1 MNYQLIRCDVT
12 MNENLEK
19 AKSILELDEFN
30 KLKNQ
35 IDSNNYT
42 IEEINNLINEFI
54 NDHNYNKNKKNEYNE
69 SNNIKIEVIDREKN
83 NIIVKIDGKN
93 NGILKNYKNKSNN
106 DLEVAFVRI
115 AKLLSINTID
125 AKRFRFENKNYVLE
139 IDNEYNYEK
148 MSNKLKIEISSI
160 TNDDDIKKIIEYPLQ
175 YIDNKEDYF
184 KMILF
189 NIIIG
194 NKNISLD
201 SYRIKNNRLLSLDTF
216 IYEDKNKDVGNN
228 DVILN
233 NKIINVDSLL
243 NNLFSN
249 YFSYFE
255 KFLYLYFNKNTINKI
270 NEIMIC
276 EVQQKEEMIDI
287 IYKRFMTIYKLY
299 NNKIKAVFSKNGIN
313 STYDLYNYLDNNVE
327 FGTTVNINNIVHE
340 IPYGTIEAEE
350 GRNNKRITYDNPD
363 IIYFLNEYYNNYKDR
378 INPSNIDLTQ
388 MFKSFSSVNDIMNNQ
403 YKFNYPMDIF
413 NYNVASSAEQME
425 FIVMFLEANN
435 IKYKRLVFSTLV
447 NNVINES
454 HFFVTYNIDNDW
466 FYFENALTDFKG
478 IYKYNSFDELIDVVI
493 SKMIYTKELNPYKEI
508 NINKYILNEIEKID
522 MNLKIDDINN
532 MIYNSKKID
541 ISNSIKT
548 YQKENELRKKVI
560 EGHITAHNFDSDY
573 KIIKPEDNY
582 DNNNEYKEEYLRLLK
597 ENIFHICYKD
607 ENGKYF
613 KVNDKEKEEKKYDLS
628 IIDEKKEEKQSYSL
642 KYTIIITIIIVLSTI
657 LWKTLIN

>member
-1 MNYQLIRCDVT
+1 

-69 SNNIKIEVIDREKN
+69 SNNIKIEVIDRDKN

-363 IIYFLNEYYNNYKDR
+363 IIYFLNEYYNNYKNR

-628 IIDEKKEEKQSYSL
+628 IIDEKKEVKKSYSL

>member
-1 MNYQLIRCDVT
+1 

-69 SNNIKIEVIDREKN
+69 SNNIKIEVIDRDKN

-216 IYEDKNKDVGNN
+216 IYEEKNKDVGNN

-233 NKIINVDSLL
+233 NKIINVDILL

-249 YFSYFE
+249 YFNYFE
-255 KFLYLYFNKNTINKI
+255 KFLYLYFNKDTINKI

-287 IYKRFMTIYKLY
+287 IFKRFKTIYKLY
-299 NNKIKAVFSKNGIN
+299 NNKIKDVFSKNGIN

-363 IIYFLNEYYNNYKDR
+363 IIYFLNEYYNNYQDR

-425 FIVMFLEANN
+425 FIVMFLESNN

-447 NNVINES
+447 NNIINES

>member
-1 MNYQLIRCDVT
+1 

-69 SNNIKIEVIDREKN
+69 SNNIKIEVIDRDKN

-249 YFSYFE
+249 YFNYFE

-299 NNKIKAVFSKNGIN
+299 NNKIKDVFSKNGIN

-560 EGHITAHNFDSDY
+560 EGRITAHNFDSDY

-628 IIDEKKEEKQSYSL
+628 IIDEKKEVKKSYSL

>member
-1 MNYQLIRCDVT
+1 
-12 MNENLEK
+12 
-19 AKSILELDEFN
+19 
-30 KLKNQ
+30 
-35 IDSNNYT
+35 
-42 IEEINNLINEFI
+42 
-54 NDHNYNKNKKNEYNE
+54 
-69 SNNIKIEVIDREKN
+69 
-83 NIIVKIDGKN
+83 
-93 NGILKNYKNKSNN
+93 
-106 DLEVAFVRI
+106 
-115 AKLLSINTID
+115 
-125 AKRFRFENKNYVLE
+125 
-139 IDNEYNYEK
+139 

-216 IYEDKNKDVGNN
+216 IYEEKNKDVGNN

>member
-1 MNYQLIRCDVT
+1 

-69 SNNIKIEVIDREKN
+69 SNNIKIEVIDRDKN

-139 IDNEYNYEK
+139 IDNEFNYEK

-249 YFSYFE
+249 YFNYFE

>member
-1 MNYQLIRCDVT
+1 

-69 SNNIKIEVIDREKN
+69 SNNIKIEVIDRDKN

-139 IDNEYNYEK
+139 IDNENNYDK

-216 IYEDKNKDVGNN
+216 IYEEKNKDVGNN

-363 IIYFLNEYYNNYKDR
+363 IIYFLNEYYNNYQDR

-435 IKYKRLVFSTLV
+435 IKYKRLVFSALV

>member
-1 MNYQLIRCDVT
+1 

-69 SNNIKIEVIDREKN
+69 SNNIKIEVIDRDKN

-287 IYKRFMTIYKLY
+287 IYKRFTTIYKLY

-313 STYDLYNYLDNNVE
+313 STYDLYNYLENNVE

-363 IIYFLNEYYNNYKDR
+363 IIYFLNEYYNNYQDR

-508 NINKYILNEIEKID
+508 NVNKYILNEIEKID

-628 IIDEKKEEKQSYSL
+628 IIDEKKEVKKSYSL

>member
-1 MNYQLIRCDVT
+1 

-69 SNNIKIEVIDREKN
+69 SNNIKIEVIDRDKN

-363 IIYFLNEYYNNYKDR
+363 IISFLNEYYNNFKDR

-478 IYKYNSFDELIDVVI
+478 IYKYNSFDELINVVI

>member
-1 MNYQLIRCDVT
+1 

-69 SNNIKIEVIDREKN
+69 SNNIKIEVIDRDKN

-201 SYRIKNNRLLSLDTF
+201 SYRIKNNRLLFLDTF

>member
-1 MNYQLIRCDVT
+1 

-69 SNNIKIEVIDREKN
+69 SNNIKIEVIDRDKN

-255 KFLYLYFNKNTINKI
+255 KFLYLYFNKNIINKI

-447 NNVINES
+447 NNIINES

>member
-1 MNYQLIRCDVT
+1 

-69 SNNIKIEVIDREKN
+69 SNNIKIEVIDRDKN

-201 SYRIKNNRLLSLDTF
+201 SYRIKNNKLLSLDTF

>member
-1 MNYQLIRCDVT
+1 

-69 SNNIKIEVIDREKN
+69 SNNIKIEVIDRDKN

-299 NNKIKAVFSKNGIN
+299 NNKIKDVFSKNGIN

-363 IIYFLNEYYNNYKDR
+363 IIYFLNEYYNNYQDR

-447 NNVINES
+447 NNIINES

-628 IIDEKKEEKQSYSL
+628 IIDEKKEVKKSYSL

>member
-1 MNYQLIRCDVT
+1 

-69 SNNIKIEVIDREKN
+69 SNNIKIEVIDRDKN

-249 YFSYFE
+249 YFNYFE

-363 IIYFLNEYYNNYKDR
+363 IIYFLNEYYNNYQDR

-425 FIVMFLEANN
+425 FIVMFLESNN

-628 IIDEKKEEKQSYSL
+628 IINEKKEVKKSYSL

>member
-1 MNYQLIRCDVT
+1 

-69 SNNIKIEVIDREKN
+69 SNNIKIEVIDRDKN

-139 IDNEYNYEK
+139 IDNEYNYDK

-508 NINKYILNEIEKID
+508 NVNKYILNEIEKID

>member
-69 SNNIKIEVIDREKN
+69 SNNIKIEVIDRDKN

-363 IIYFLNEYYNNYKDR
+363 IISFLNEYYNNFKDR

>member
-1 MNYQLIRCDVT
+1 

-69 SNNIKIEVIDREKN
+69 SNNIKIEVIDRDKN

-628 IIDEKKEEKQSYSL
+628 IIDEKKEVKKTYSL

>member
-1 MNYQLIRCDVT
+1 

-69 SNNIKIEVIDREKN
+69 SNNIKIEVIDRDKN

-255 KFLYLYFNKNTINKI
+255 KFLYLYFNKDTINKI

-299 NNKIKAVFSKNGIN
+299 NNKIKDVFSKNGIN

-582 DNNNEYKEEYLRLLK
+582 DNNEYKEEYLRLLK

>member
-1 MNYQLIRCDVT
+1 

-69 SNNIKIEVIDREKN
+69 SNNIKIEVIDRDKN

-508 NINKYILNEIEKID
+508 NSNKYILNEIEKID

-532 MIYNSKKID
+532 IIYNSKKID

-582 DNNNEYKEEYLRLLK
+582 DNNEYKEEYLRLLK

-628 IIDEKKEEKQSYSL
+628 IIDEKKEVKKSYSL

>member
-1 MNYQLIRCDVT
+1 

-69 SNNIKIEVIDREKN
+69 SNNIKIEVIDRDKN

-249 YFSYFE
+249 YFRYFE

-299 NNKIKAVFSKNGIN
+299 NNKIKDVFSKNGIN

-508 NINKYILNEIEKID
+508 NSNKYIFKELTCLEIKA
-522 MNLKIDDINN
+522 K
-532 MIYNSKKID
+532 
-541 ISNSIKT
+541 SI
-548 YQKENELRKKVI
+548 
-560 EGHITAHNFDSDY
+560 F
-573 KIIKPEDNY
+573 
-582 DNNNEYKEEYLRLLK
+582 
-597 ENIFHICYKD
+597 
-607 ENGKYF
+607 
-613 KVNDKEKEEKKYDLS
+613 
-628 IIDEKKEEKQSYSL
+628 
-642 KYTIIITIIIVLSTI
+642 
-657 LWKTLIN
+657 

>member
-1 MNYQLIRCDVT
+1 

-69 SNNIKIEVIDREKN
+69 SNNIKIEVIDRDKN

-299 NNKIKAVFSKNGIN
+299 NNKIKDVFSKNGIN
-313 STYDLYNYLDNNVE
+313 STYELYNYLENNVE

-363 IIYFLNEYYNNYKDR
+363 IIYFLNEYYNNYQDR

-403 YKFNYPMDIF
+403 YRFNYPMDIF

-478 IYKYNSFDELIDVVI
+478 IYKYNLFDELIDVVI

-582 DNNNEYKEEYLRLLK
+582 DNNN
-597 ENIFHICYKD
+597 
-607 ENGKYF
+607 
-613 KVNDKEKEEKKYDLS
+613 
-628 IIDEKKEEKQSYSL
+628 
-642 KYTIIITIIIVLSTI
+642 
-657 LWKTLIN
+657 

>member
-1 MNYQLIRCDVT
+1 

-69 SNNIKIEVIDREKN
+69 SNNIKIEVIDRDKN

-447 NNVINES
+447 NNIINES

>member
-1 MNYQLIRCDVT
+1 

-69 SNNIKIEVIDREKN
+69 SNNIKIEVIDRDKN

-201 SYRIKNNRLLSLDTF
+201 SYRIKNKRLLSLDTF
-216 IYEDKNKDVGNN
+216 IYEEKNKDVGNN

-243 NNLFSN
+243 NNLFAN
-249 YFSYFE
+249 HFNYFE
-255 KFLYLYFNKNTINKI
+255 KFLYLYFNKNIINKI

-287 IYKRFMTIYKLY
+287 IYKRFMMIYKLY
-299 NNKIKAVFSKNGIN
+299 NNKIKDVFSKNGIN
-313 STYDLYNYLDNNVE
+313 STYDLYNYLENNVE

-508 NINKYILNEIEKID
+508 NSNKYILNEIEKID

-582 DNNNEYKEEYLRLLK
+582 DNNEYKEEYLRLLK

-628 IIDEKKEEKQSYSL
+628 ITDDKKEKKQSYGL
-642 KYTIIITIIIVLSTI
+642 KYAIIIAIIIVLSTI

>member
-1 MNYQLIRCDVT
+1 

-42 IEEINNLINEFI
+42 VEEINNLINEFI

-69 SNNIKIEVIDREKN
+69 SNNIKIEVIDRDKN

-106 DLEVAFVRI
+106 DLEVAFIRI

-139 IDNEYNYEK
+139 IDNENNYDK

-287 IYKRFMTIYKLY
+287 IYKRFRTIYKLY

>member
-1 MNYQLIRCDVT
+1 

-69 SNNIKIEVIDREKN
+69 SNNIKIEVIDRDKN

-363 IIYFLNEYYNNYKDR
+363 IISFLNEYYNNFKDR

-425 FIVMFLEANN
+425 FIIMFLEANN

-447 NNVINES
+447 NNIINES

-478 IYKYNSFDELIDVVI
+478 IYKYNSFDELINVVI
-493 SKMIYTKELNPYKEI
+493 SKMIYTKELNPYKDI
-508 NINKYILNEIEKID
+508 NINKYILNENEKID

-532 MIYNSKKID
+532 IIYNAKKID

>member
-1 MNYQLIRCDVT
+1 

-69 SNNIKIEVIDREKN
+69 SNNIKIEVIDRDKN

-363 IIYFLNEYYNNYKDR
+363 IIYFLNEYYNNYQDR

-628 IIDEKKEEKQSYSL
+628 IINEKKEVKKSYSL

>member
-1 MNYQLIRCDVT
+1 

-69 SNNIKIEVIDREKN
+69 SNNIKIEVIDKDKN

-201 SYRIKNNRLLSLDTF
+201 SYRIKNKRLLSLDTF
-216 IYEDKNKDVGNN
+216 IYEEKNKDVGNN

-243 NNLFSN
+243 NNLFAN
-249 YFSYFE
+249 HFNYFE
-255 KFLYLYFNKNTINKI
+255 KFLYLYFNKNIINKI

-287 IYKRFMTIYKLY
+287 IYKRFMMIYKLY
-299 NNKIKAVFSKNGIN
+299 NNKIKDVFSKNGIN
-313 STYDLYNYLDNNVE
+313 STYDLYNYLENNVE

-508 NINKYILNEIEKID
+508 NSNKYILNEIEKID

-582 DNNNEYKEEYLRLLK
+582 DNNEYKEEYLRLLK

-628 IIDEKKEEKQSYSL
+628 ITDDKKEKKQSYGL
-642 KYTIIITIIIVLSTI
+642 KYAIIIAIIIVLSTI

>member
-1 MNYQLIRCDVT
+1 

-69 SNNIKIEVIDREKN
+69 SNNIKIEVIDRDKN

-363 IIYFLNEYYNNYKDR
+363 IISFLNEYYNNFKDR

-532 MIYNSKKID
+532 IIYNAKKID

>member
-1 MNYQLIRCDVT
+1 

-19 AKSILELDEFN
+19 AKLILELDEFN

-35 IDSNNYT
+35 VDSNNYT
-42 IEEINNLINEFI
+42 TEEINNLINEFI

-69 SNNIKIEVIDREKN
+69 SSNIKIEVIDREKN

-115 AKLLSINTID
+115 AKLFSINTID

-139 IDNEYNYEK
+139 IDNENKYDK
-148 MSNKLKIEISSI
+148 MSNKLKIEISNV
-160 TNDDDIKKIIEYPLQ
+160 TNDDDIKKIIDYPLQ

-189 NIIIG
+189 NILIG

-201 SYRIKNNRLLSLDTF
+201 SYRIKNNRLLSLNTF
-216 IYEDKNKDVGNN
+216 IYEEKNREVGNN

-243 NNLFSN
+243 TNLFSN
-249 YFSYFE
+249 YFNYFE

-270 NEIMIC
+270 NEIMMC
-276 EVQQKEEMIDI
+276 EVQQKEEMIDVI
-287 IYKRFMTIYKLY
+287 FKRFTMIYKLY
-299 NNKIKAVFSKNGIN
+299 NNKIKDVFSKNGIN
-313 STYDLYNYLDNNVE
+313 STYDLYNYLENNVE

-363 IIYFLNEYYNNYKDR
+363 IICFLNEYYNNYKER

-413 NYNVASSAEQME
+413 NYKVGSSAEQME
-425 FIVMFLEANN
+425 FIVMFLESNN
-435 IKYKRLVFSTLV
+435 IEYKRLVFSTLV

-478 IYKYNSFDELIDVVI
+478 IYKFDSFEELIDVVV

-508 NINKYILNEIEKID
+508 NVNKYVLNEIDKID
-522 MNLKIDDINN
+522 MNLKLDDINN
-532 MIYNSKKID
+532 IIYNSKKID
-541 ISNSIKT
+541 ITNSIKT

-560 EGHITAHNFDSDY
+560 EGYITAHNFDLNY
-573 KIIKPEDNY
+573 NVIKPEDNY
-582 DNNNEYKEEYLRLLK
+582 DNNNDYKEEYLRLLK

-613 KVNDKEKEEKKYDLS
+613 KVNDKEKEEKKYDVS
-628 IIDEKKEEKQSYSL
+628 IIDDKKEDKQSNSL
-642 KYTIIITIIIVLSTI
+642 KYIIIITIFIIFSTI

>member
-1 MNYQLIRCDVT
+1 

-69 SNNIKIEVIDREKN
+69 SNNIKIEVIDRDKN

-201 SYRIKNNRLLSLDTF
+201 SYRIKNKRLLSLDTF
-216 IYEDKNKDVGNN
+216 IYEEKNKDVGNN

-363 IIYFLNEYYNNYKDR
+363 IIYFLNEYYNNFKDR

-508 NINKYILNEIEKID
+508 NSNKYILNEIEKID

-582 DNNNEYKEEYLRLLK
+582 DNNEYKEEYLRLLK

-628 IIDEKKEEKQSYSL
+628 ITDDKKEKKQSYGL
-642 KYTIIITIIIVLSTI
+642 KYAIIIAIIIVLSTI

>member
-1 MNYQLIRCDVT
+1 

-69 SNNIKIEVIDREKN
+69 SNNIKIEVIDRDKN

-363 IIYFLNEYYNNYKDR
+363 IIYFLNEYYNNYQDR

-478 IYKYNSFDELIDVVI
+478 IYKYNSFDELIDIVI

>member
-1 MNYQLIRCDVT
+1 

-69 SNNIKIEVIDREKN
+69 SNNIKIEVIDRDKN

-299 NNKIKAVFSKNGIN
+299 NNKIKDVFSKNGIN

-628 IIDEKKEEKQSYSL
+628 IIDEKKEVKKSYSL

>member
-1 MNYQLIRCDVT
+1 

-69 SNNIKIEVIDREKN
+69 SNNIKIEVIDRDKN

-115 AKLLSINTID
+115 AKLLSVNTID

-201 SYRIKNNRLLSLDTF
+201 SYRIKNNWLLSLDTF

-628 IIDEKKEEKQSYSL
+628 IIDEKKEVKKSYSL

>member
-1 MNYQLIRCDVT
+1 

-69 SNNIKIEVIDREKN
+69 SNNIKIEVIDRDKN

-139 IDNEYNYEK
+139 IDKEYNYEK

-249 YFSYFE
+249 YFNYFE

-299 NNKIKAVFSKNGIN
+299 NNKIKDVFSKNGIN

-363 IIYFLNEYYNNYKDR
+363 IIYFLNEYYNNYQDR

-447 NNVINES
+447 NNIINES

-560 EGHITAHNFDSDY
+560 EGRITAHNFDSDY

-628 IIDEKKEEKQSYSL
+628 IIDEKKEVKKSYSL

>member
-1 MNYQLIRCDVT
+1 

-69 SNNIKIEVIDREKN
+69 SNNIKIEVIDRDKN

-363 IIYFLNEYYNNYKDR
+363 IISFLNEYYNNFKDR

-425 FIVMFLEANN
+425 FIIMFLEANN

-447 NNVINES
+447 NNIINES

-478 IYKYNSFDELIDVVI
+478 IYKYNSFDELINVVI

>member
-1 MNYQLIRCDVT
+1 

-69 SNNIKIEVIDREKN
+69 SNNIKIEVIDRDKN

-363 IIYFLNEYYNNYKDR
+363 IISFLNEYYNNFKDR

-435 IKYKRLVFSTLV
+435 IKYKRLVFSFLV

-493 SKMIYTKELNPYKEI
+493 SKMIYTKELNPYKDI

-532 MIYNSKKID
+532 IIYNAKKID

>member
-1 MNYQLIRCDVT
+1 
-12 MNENLEK
+12 MNESLEK

-69 SNNIKIEVIDREKN
+69 SNNIKIEVIDRDKN

-249 YFSYFE
+249 YFNYFE

-447 NNVINES
+447 NNIINES

>member
-1 MNYQLIRCDVT
+1 
-12 MNENLEK
+12 
-19 AKSILELDEFN
+19 
-30 KLKNQ
+30 
-35 IDSNNYT
+35 
-42 IEEINNLINEFI
+42 
-54 NDHNYNKNKKNEYNE
+54 
-69 SNNIKIEVIDREKN
+69 
-83 NIIVKIDGKN
+83 
-93 NGILKNYKNKSNN
+93 
-106 DLEVAFVRI
+106 
-115 AKLLSINTID
+115 
-125 AKRFRFENKNYVLE
+125 
-139 IDNEYNYEK
+139 
-148 MSNKLKIEISSI
+148 
-160 TNDDDIKKIIEYPLQ
+160 
-175 YIDNKEDYF
+175 
-184 KMILF
+184 
-189 NIIIG
+189 
-194 NKNISLD
+194 
-201 SYRIKNNRLLSLDTF
+201 
-216 IYEDKNKDVGNN
+216 
-228 DVILN
+228 
-233 NKIINVDSLL
+233 
-243 NNLFSN
+243 
-249 YFSYFE
+249 
-255 KFLYLYFNKNTINKI
+255 
-270 NEIMIC
+270 
-276 EVQQKEEMIDI
+276 
-287 IYKRFMTIYKLY
+287 
-299 NNKIKAVFSKNGIN
+299 
-313 STYDLYNYLDNNVE
+313 
-327 FGTTVNINNIVHE
+327 
-340 IPYGTIEAEE
+340 
-350 GRNNKRITYDNPD
+350 
-363 IIYFLNEYYNNYKDR
+363 
-378 INPSNIDLTQ
+378 

-435 IKYKRLVFSTLV
+435 IKYKRLVFSTLI

>member
-1 MNYQLIRCDVT
+1 

-69 SNNIKIEVIDREKN
+69 SNNIKIEVIDRDKN

-628 IIDEKKEEKQSYSL
+628 IINEKKEVKKSYSL

>member
-1 MNYQLIRCDVT
+1 

-69 SNNIKIEVIDREKN
+69 SNNIKIEVIDRDKN

-201 SYRIKNNRLLSLDTF
+201 SYRIKNKRLLSLDTF
-216 IYEDKNKDVGNN
+216 IYEEKNKDVGNN

-508 NINKYILNEIEKID
+508 NSNKYILNEIEKID

-582 DNNNEYKEEYLRLLK
+582 DNNEYKEEYLRLLK

-628 IIDEKKEEKQSYSL
+628 ITDDKKEKKQSYGL
-642 KYTIIITIIIVLSTI
+642 KYAIIIAIIIVLSTI

>member
-1 MNYQLIRCDVT
+1 

-69 SNNIKIEVIDREKN
+69 SNNIKIEVIDRDKN

-313 STYDLYNYLDNNVE
+313 STYDLYNYLENNVE

-613 KVNDKEKEEKKYDLS
+613 KVNDKEKEEQKYDLS
-628 IIDEKKEEKQSYSL
+628 IIDEKKEVKKSYSL